1 MEKKKS
7 KLANQEKN
15 KSIYVIIG
23 LSLSMAFALEWLEWE
38 NNKVHQD
45 IIKSSMLCSLIDE
58 EPVIEFKPKSI
69 AIPPKPKPVVSEPV
83 VVEIDPNVIIE
94 KPIEKQIIVP
104 TINIKNEFL
113 NDPTDEEPVVIE
125 NLTYDYAQTMPS
137 FPGGDP
143 ALLKYLNENTEY
155 PEISRSRGSQE
166 KIYVSF
172 VVEKDGSITNV
183 KVIKGKDVHLKRES
197 IRVIKSMPK
206 WIPGKN
212 MNRKVRVRQVL
223 PIKFILMN

>member
-1 MEKKKS
+1 
-7 KLANQEKN
+7 
-15 KSIYVIIG
+15 
-23 LSLSMAFALEWLEWE
+23 
-38 NNKVHQD
+38 
-45 IIKSSMLCSLIDE
+45 
-58 EPVIEFKPKSI
+58 
-69 AIPPKPKPVVSEPV
+69 
-83 VVEIDPNVIIE
+83 
-94 KPIEKQIIVP
+94 
-104 TINIKNEFL
+104 
-113 NDPTDEEPVVIE
+113 
-125 NLTYDYAQTMPS
+125 MPS